1 MLDGWM
7 ACQRFSHLSFSRVI
21 GRSKS
26 NPGGGEGRLGRTI
39 GGDKVIKYN
48 VNIYHKS
55 IKRPLDNAR
64 DDNNGTP
71 KLTVLN

>member
-1 MLDGWM
+1 MLDV
-7 ACQRFSHLSFSRVI
+7 RRVE
-21 GRSKS
+21 GK
-26 NPGGGEGRLGRTI
+26 GGLG
-39 GGDKVIKYN
+39 GL
-48 VNIYHKS
+48 YHKS